1 MEDHKLAF
9 AASNLRDETLVNLR
23 AEVYESNTLPAPW
36 RTLDIGDA
44 MDAPGTAEYMDGK
57 VTVMTSGSDIWGT
70 KDDLRHTFITMSG
83 DVEITAQVARLD
95 SVHNWAKAGVMVR
108 DNLSDSSAHVIMA
121 MTTGNGDAMQ
131 GRTMLGGESFSV
143 HNSADPIKAPYFVK
157 LIKMGNMFYGYSS
170 PDGQLWD
177 FVGKQEVMM
186 TDPVQ
191 VGLAATSHVYGVY
204 TTAEF
209 TDIAI
214 STEPMEPKLNFNMVI
229 DAAKDAWYNV
239 LTGPDDGYLSV
250 SAAAYNTNGQPD
262 NADDLSAM
270 MWTAWDSTYLYM
282 YEEVKDNVVACDNA
296 TSWQNDVLEVYL
308 DPDPMAEVTQG
319 QIGFHITALDSAD
332 APEAAWPGIIN
343 LRGHNI
349 ALEATTDDYARK
361 KVTGGYV
368 LEVRVPWNIMLDATR
383 GPIVPEVGTMFGMAF
398 MNHDNDAGTREGSV
412 SFATVLNDNIWNTP
426 QHHGTVE
433 FLADHKLKLSAT
445 NLRADSLVNPV
456 AALYAP
462 NALPEEWLAMDI
474 GAVGTPGVFTEN
486 GGVWEITASGSDV
499 WGTADE
505 FSMAFQVY
513 KGDVDV
519 TAMVSGLTE
528 VHEWGKA
535 GVVIR
540 DELTPG
546 SAHAIM
552 AITTTHGAAM
562 QYRAEA
568 DGISSSIHDLDYTI
582 DVKTP
587 QYVKIQRL
595 GDLFQGW
602 ISEDGKAWLKVGAVE
617 IPMSEQIYV
626 GLGVVSHDNAA
637 VSKATFE
644 KVSIK
649 TKNINAVDEDVVA
662 GLPTEFAL
670 NQNYPNPFNPTTTI
684 NFELPRDVKVKL
696 TIYDILGREVT
707 TLVDEQM
714 EAGIHNVQFDA
725 ARYASGVYFYHLKAG
740 DRVFSKKMMLLK

>member
-1 MEDHKLAF
+1 
-9 AASNLRDETLVNLR
+9 
-23 AEVYESNTLPAPW
+23 
-36 RTLDIGDA
+36 
-44 MDAPGTAEYMDGK
+44 
-57 VTVMTSGSDIWGT
+57 
-70 KDDLRHTFITMSG
+70 
-83 DVEITAQVARLD
+83 
-95 SVHNWAKAGVMVR
+95 
-108 DNLSDSSAHVIMA
+108 
-121 MTTGNGDAMQ
+121 
-131 GRTMLGGESFSV
+131 
-143 HNSADPIKAPYFVK
+143 
-157 LIKMGNMFYGYSS
+157 
-170 PDGQLWD
+170 
-177 FVGKQEVMM
+177 
-186 TDPVQ
+186 VQ
-191 VGLAATSHVYGVY
+191 VGLAVTSHVYGVY

-229 DAAKDAWYNV
+229 DAERDSWYNT

-332 APEAAWPGIIN
+332 APEEAWPGIIN

-368 LEVRVPWNIMLDATR
+368 LEVRVPWNIMLDDTR

-398 MNHDNDAGTREGSV
+398 MNHDNDEGTREGSV

-474 GAVGTPGVFTEN
+474 GAVGTPGVVTEN
-486 GGVWEITASGSDV
+486 DGTWEIVASGSDI
-499 WGTADE
+499 WGTMDE
-505 FSMAFQVY
+505 FTTAFQVF
-513 KGDVDV
+513 KGDIDIEAKV
-519 TAMVSGLTE
+519 TGLTN
-528 VHEWGKA
+528 VNPWGKA
-535 GVVIR
+535 GVMIR
-540 DELTPG
+540 DELTGG
-546 SAHAIM
+546 SKHAIM
-552 AITTTHGAAM
+552 AITTENGAAF
-562 QYRAEA
+562 QWRPEA
-568 DGISSSIHDLDYTI
+568 DGESQSANGMDYVVDLTA
-582 DVKTP
+582 P
-587 QYVKIQRL
+587 QYVKIQRI
-595 GDLFQGW
+595 GDMIQGW
-602 ISEDGKAWLKVGAVE
+602 VSVDGDAWLKVGTAE
-617 IPMSEQIYV
+617 IMMPEQIYV
-626 GLGVVSHDNAA
+626 GLFVTSHDNAQ
-637 VSKATFE
+637 VSTGTFE
-644 KVSIK
+644 EVVIR
-649 TKNINAVDEDVVA
+649 TRNINAVDEDVVA